1 MELFGRA
8 GDGNAV
14 YLGTRQRARSVASLV
29 DLVEFSGNDHG
40 WRYCCL
46 LLSLV
51 DLAGCRRQ
59 IWMKKRAYISMFVR
73 GINFF
78 QVFVVERVLNCL
90 PRSRR
95 HPSRSCQCGPMH
107 ATSCRYVGT
116 TDVAQSNASF
126 QPIIK

>member
-14 YLGTRQRARSVASLV
+14 YLGTRQRARLVASLV

-51 DLAGCRRQ
+51 DLVGCRRQ
-59 IWMKKRAYISMFVR
+59 ILMKKRA
-73 GINFF
+73 
-78 QVFVVERVLNCL
+78 
-90 PRSRR
+90 
-95 HPSRSCQCGPMH
+95 H
-107 ATSCRYVGT
+107 
-116 TDVAQSNASF
+116 
-126 QPIIK
+126 

>member
-14 YLGTRQRARSVASLV
+14 YLGTRQRARLVASLV

-59 IWMKKRAYISMFVR
+59 ILMKKGHIKHFCARDQFFS
-73 GINFF
+73 GICCRTSF
-78 QVFVVERVLNCL
+78 EL
-90 PRSRR
+90 PSEVST
-95 HPSRSCQCGPMH
+95 PSIKKLPMW
-107 ATSCRYVGT
+107 
-116 TDVAQSNASF
+116 TDACH
-126 QPIIK
+126 IL

>member
-8 GDGNAV
+8 GDGNAL
-14 YLGTRQRARSVASLV
+14 YLGTRQRARLVASLV

-59 IWMKKRAYISMFVR
+59 IWMKKGHILAFLCEGSI
-73 GINFF
+73 FF
-78 QVFVVERVLNCL
+78 KYLL
-90 PRSRR
+90 
-95 HPSRSCQCGPMH
+95 
-107 ATSCRYVGT
+107 
-116 TDVAQSNASF
+116 SNEF
-126 QPIIK
+126 